1 MTCALTGTSVNY
13 TPEGAFAS
21 YDRGQPVSV
30 LLSLNFQELEPIY
43 DTDYK
48 FTGGQGERADRDD
61 TDEGYRWKIK
71 TDEVGY

>member
-1 MTCALTGTSVNY
+1 MI
-13 TPEGAFAS
+13 AFKIAVFVIS
-21 YDRGQPVSV
+21 LNVTLLV